1 MDSSTK
7 ILIGVVAGV
16 ILLVILA
23 VALPRIIDDEEAA
36 YPPDTPEGTVQRYIR
51 AVIDE
56 DANTALLLLTEQN
69 NIPCADD
76 ELRDRINSSRS
87 LYERYRV
94 RLGDVEEVD
103 SETVIV
109 TVGVVYRDEPD
120 LFELP
125 NNRDTFEHEFEL
137 HRTQDGYWRIA
148 ESEWPINLEHIRDD
162 YCDDETAP
170 TPVIAQEAS
179 S

>member
-23 VALPRIIDDEEAA
+23 VALPRLINREEAA
-36 YPPDTPEGTVQRYIR
+36 YPPNTPEGTVQRYIR
-51 AVIDE
+51 AVIEE
-56 DANTALLLLTEQN
+56 DANTALLLLTEEN
-69 NIPCADD
+69 DFPCATD
-76 ELRDRINSSRS
+76 ELRDRISSSWSR
-87 LYERYRV
+87 YDRYRV

-109 TVGVVYRDEPD
+109 TIGAAYVSEPG

-125 NNRDTFEHEFEL
+125 DDRNMSEHEFEL

-148 ESEWPINLEHIRDD
+148 ESEWPIDLEYIRDD
-162 YCDDETAP
+162 YCDGETAP
-170 TPVIAQEAS
+170 TPAPAQGAS

>member
-16 ILLVILA
+16 IILVILA
-23 VALPRIIDDEEAA
+23 VALPRLIDDEEAT
-36 YPPDTPEGTVQRYIR
+36 YPPDTPEGAVQRYIR
-51 AVIDE
+51 AVIEE
-56 DANTALLLLTEQN
+56 DANTALLLLTEEN
-69 NIPCADD
+69 NTPCATD
-76 ELRDRINSSRS
+76 ELRDRITSPS
-87 LYERYRV
+87 YDRYRV

-109 TVGVVYRDEPD
+109 TVGVAYRDEPD

-125 NNRDTFEHEFEL
+125 NNRDTFENEFEL